1 MTDLCEYCE
10 KEVLL
15 KKKIAQILR
24 DYKCENENDI
34 SVIKSSFHN
43 KALVLQ
49 KQLDNSDNPNENSE
63 QLKNNYFK
71 LKSIIDDLRDYEVKF
86 YVDI

>member
-10 KEVLL
+10 IEVLL
-15 KKKIAQILR
+15 KKKIAQILK
-24 DYKCENENDI
+24 DYECENENDI

-49 KQLDNSDNPNENSE
+49 KQLDNSENPNENSE
-63 QLKNNYFK
+63 QIKNNYFK